1 MQQFLFPI
9 VVLFHSCLEQ
19 RQPGQELIECDQSEE
34 KVHYRDGIGDYTSS
48 VGSELGYW
56 LDFQILAFCF
66 TTDFKE
72 RVEATS
78 DGGEGEYSGRL
89 TYKVVKQY

>member
-9 VVLFHSCLEQ
+9 VVLFHSCLKQ
-19 RQPGQELIECDQSEE
+19 RQPGQELIECDQSEQ
-34 KVHYRDGIGDYTSS
+34 KVRYTDGIGGYTSS
-48 VGSELGYW
+48 LGSELGYW

-66 TTDFKE
+66 TIDFKE

-78 DGGEGEYSGRL
+78 DDGEGEDSRRL
-89 TYKVVKQY
+89 IYKVIKQY